1 MKKRS
6 TRKVTKQIKG
16 ARPYLPMDLKG
27 VAIKVHDM
35 SLRDGM
41 HPKRHQIT
49 IEQMRAISRGLD
61 EAGVPLIEVTH
72 GDGLGGASVNYGFPA
87 ASDEEYLRAVIPGLK
102 KSKVSALLLPG
113 IGTVDHLR
121 MAKDCGVHTIRVA
134 THCTEADVSEQHI
147 QLGRKL
153 GMDTVGFLMMAHM
166 VTPAKIVEQ
175 ALLMESYGA
184 NCLYVTD
191 SAGYMLPDDVY
202 ARVALLREKAKPT
215 TEIGFHGHHNLS
227 MGISNSLAAVAAGA
241 RRIDCACGG
250 MGAGAGNT
258 PMEVF
263 VAVCERMGIRTGV
276 DVFRIS
282 DVAEDLVTPIMDFP
296 VRIDRNSLTLGY
308 AGVYSSFLLF
318 AQRAEKKYGISAREI
333 LLELGRRKMVGGQ
346 EDMIE
351 DTALTMARERK
362 QKGAAAA

>member
-1 MKKRS
+1 
-6 TRKVTKQIKG
+6 
-16 ARPYLPMDLKG
+16 MDLKG
-27 VAIKVHDM
+27 IEIKVHDM

-49 IEQMRAISRGLD
+49 IEQMQSISRGLD

-102 KSKVSALLLPG
+102 QARVSALLLPG

-121 MAKDCGVHTIRVA
+121 MAHDCGVSTIRVA

-147 QLGRKL
+147 ALGRKM

-166 VTPAKIVEQ
+166 IEPEQLVEQ

-191 SAGYMLPDDVY
+191 SAGYMLPDDVK
-202 ARVALLREKAKPT
+202 ARVGLLREKARPE
-215 TEIGFHGHHNLS
+215 TEIGFHGHHNLA
-227 MGISNSLAAVAAGA
+227 MGVANSIAAVEAGA
-241 RRIDCACGG
+241 RRIDAACGG
-250 MGAGAGNT
+250 LGAGAGNT

-263 VAVCERMGIRTGV
+263 VAVCDRMGIATGV
-276 DVFRIS
+276 DVFKIS
-282 DVAEDLVTPIMDFP
+282 DVAEDLVTPIMDFQ
-296 VRIDRNSLTLGY
+296 VRIDRNALTLGY

-318 AQRAEKKYGISAREI
+318 AQRAEKKYGIPAREI
-333 LLELGRRKMVGGQ
+333 LLDLGRRKMVGGQ

-351 DTALTMARERK
+351 DAALTMARER
-362 QKGAAAA
+362 GLLPA